1 MLTLGTKWAEMGS
14 IADDFT
20 QQWMILGEVDSALKI
35 RLIFDRRVTSVLYI
49 LDALDSYY
57 RELAVD
63 GLIDGVSGLQITVP
77 SNFGHAWSTLFLVKC
92 L

>member
-1 MLTLGTKWAEMGS
+1 MTWWNGTWVYKYIYLGPFLTGSVLTLGMEWAEMGS

-57 RELAVD
+57 EELRSMD
-63 GLIDGVSGLQITVP
+63 
-77 SNFGHAWSTLFLVKC
+77 
-92 L
+92 